1 MTGSSCATLT
11 DTERKRLASILGLL
25 GSNHAGERDAAA
37 LHAEAFRRKHRLT
50 WAELLA
56 LPPIDV
62 APPSPPTPPPSPQPE
77 RPVWVPPKP
86 AARPPPSVS
95 LREPW
100 IAQFGLRPALL
111 PVWGAAWIAIFA
123 GMFWAAKSMPAL
135 ELCLYTATGVMIMI
149 TISPC
154 WSDRRSIFTTAKPA
168 HSG

>member
-1 MTGSSCATLT
+1 MLT

-37 LHAEAFRRKHRLT
+37 LHAEAFRRKHQLT

-62 APPSPPTPPPSPQPE
+62 APPLTQPE
-77 RPVWVPPKP
+77 RPAWVPPKP
-86 AARPPPSVS
+86 AARP

-100 IAQFGLRPALL
+100 IAQFGLRRVLL

-123 GMFWAAKSMPAL
+123 VIFWAAESIPAL
-135 ELCLYTATGVMIMI
+135 ELCLYTAAGVMLMI

-154 WSDRRSIFTTAKPA
+154 WSMYTTAKPA
-168 HSG
+168 HSA